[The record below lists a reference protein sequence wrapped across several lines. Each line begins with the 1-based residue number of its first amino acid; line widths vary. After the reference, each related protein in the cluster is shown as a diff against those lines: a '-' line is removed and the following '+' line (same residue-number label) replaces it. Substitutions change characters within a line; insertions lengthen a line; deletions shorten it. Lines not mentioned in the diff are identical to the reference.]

1 MTLKDLKPF
10 IDKLGE
16 YDKICI
22 FDKKKGFLIDTIYI
36 NPIDNKLYEYISI
49 FSQYQVDYD
58 KIPYFLRNYKYEDVE
73 IKILSIKEWC
83 AFVRKRNYDS
93 FMEALND
100 TNGMNNA
107 KLIYNQIITDQG
119 KFVSFGLFKNDEDEK
134 YKGVLL
140 SVCASDEDYYYV
152 YLKKDNTI
160 GLMTC
165 VGCYKVTDEN
175 YQTNLSDKEIAKMLS
190 NKFDSD
196 TSLDALIY
204 RGKYS
209 I

>member
-10 IDKLGE
+10 IDKLGK
-16 YDKICI
+16 YDKLCV
-22 FDKKKGFLIDTIYI
+22 FDKKKGFLIDTIFI
-36 NPIDNKLYEYISI
+36 NPVDNKLYEFISI
-49 FSQYQVDYD
+49 FSHYQIGYD
-58 KIPYFLRNYKYEDVE
+58 KTPYFLRNHKYEDVE
-73 IKILSIKEWC
+73 IKIFSMKEWC
-83 AFVRKRNYDS
+83 AFMRKRNYDS

-119 KFVSFGLFKNDEDEK
+119 KFVSFGFFKNDEDEK

-152 YLKKDNTI
+152 YLKEDNTI

-175 YQTNLSDKEIAKMLS
+175 YQAKISDKEIAKMLS
-190 NKFDSD
+190 DKFDSD

-209 I
+209 V

>member
-1 MTLKDLKPF
+1 
-10 IDKLGE
+10 
-16 YDKICI
+16 
-22 FDKKKGFLIDTIYI
+22 
-36 NPIDNKLYEYISI
+36 
-49 FSQYQVDYD
+49 
-58 KIPYFLRNYKYEDVE
+58 
-73 IKILSIKEWC
+73 
-83 AFVRKRNYDS
+83 
-93 FMEALND
+93 MESLND

-107 KLIYNQIITDQG
+107 KLIYNHIITDQG
-119 KFVSFGLFKNDEDEK
+119 KFVSFVLFKNDEDEK

-152 YLKKDNTI
+152 YLIKDNTI

-165 VGCYKVTDEN
+165 VGGYKVTDEN

-190 NKFDSD
+190 TKFDSD